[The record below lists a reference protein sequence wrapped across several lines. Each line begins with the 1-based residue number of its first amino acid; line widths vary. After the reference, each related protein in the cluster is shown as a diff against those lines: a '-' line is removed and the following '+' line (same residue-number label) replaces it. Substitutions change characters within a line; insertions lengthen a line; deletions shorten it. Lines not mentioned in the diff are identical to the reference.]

1 MELTKDE
8 KQLLTEI
15 VNDKFSV
22 GAFSGMIFNGLI
34 QYKKDEAFAEASTT
48 EITDKLIKTALR
60 TRLRMKELVK

>member
-8 KQLLTEI
+8 KALLTEI
-15 VNDKFSV
+15 INDKFSV

-34 QYKKDEAFAEASTT
+34 QYKKDEAFAETSTT
-48 EITDKLIKTALR
+48 DITDKLIKTALR